1 MLVKVTDA
9 ASNVPID
16 TAPEPETVMVGATT
30 AFRSVVTAPVPV
42 IATVVAPAAVIAP
55 VVTAPVAL
63 IVRVL
68 SVVLPPVAGLIV
80 PIVRPVVAL
89 IVSEVAV
96 SALTKLPV
104 TFAAPVELIVVEVR
118 FAPVSVTACAPSVP
132 PEKLIVAAV
141 TVEPVA

>member
-1 MLVKVTDA
+1 VLVKVTDA
-9 ASNVPID
+9 AFNVPID

-30 AFRSVVTAPVPV
+30 AFRSVVTLPAPVM
-42 IATVVAPAAVIAP
+42 ATVVAAAEVIAP

-63 IVRVL
+63 MVIDVRTA
-68 SVVLPPVAGLIV
+68 PPAPSSIV
-80 PIVRPVVAL
+80 PIVKPVVAL
-89 IVSEVAV
+89 IVNALDVAA
-96 SALTKLPV
+96 STKLPV
-104 TFAAPVELIVVEVR
+104 TLAAPVELIVVEVR